1 MSTVVVVCIDG
12 AVKFAVGMCDCRCA
26 CGMRE
31 SRMTDGVAR
40 CLQIEECVVE
50 FNAKINSVTSAE
62 SSKDE
67 TIGVEASIGGSYG
80 PVTANVKASYSSQSQ
95 ARNSNTETREYSMRV
110 LVRARQAPM
119 PEGLKRILDI
129 LAEAIKNRVQ
139 DEIAA

>member
-1 MSTVVVVCIDG
+1 
-12 AVKFAVGMCDCRCA
+12 MCDDDA
-26 CGMRE
+26 
-31 SRMTDGVAR
+31 
-40 CLQIEECVVE
+40 LQIEECVVE

-62 SSKDE
+62 TSSSSSVS
-67 TIGVEASIGGSYG
+67 VEASVGVNVGIVS
-80 PVTANVKASYSSQSQ
+80 ASVKASYSSQSQ

-119 PEGLKRILDI
+119 PEGLKRIMDI

>member
-1 MSTVVVVCIDG
+1 V
-12 AVKFAVGMCDCRCA
+12 
-26 CGMRE
+26 
-31 SRMTDGVAR
+31 
-40 CLQIEECVVE
+40 QIEECVVE

-95 ARNSNTETREYSMRV
+95 SRNSNTETREYSMRV